1 MENNWSQSFRYWVL
15 TLLIVLAGFL
25 VVYLRGIFAP
35 LIISALIA
43 FILNPF
49 VGYVSTRTKR
59 SRGFVV
65 GMIFIIGITIL
76 TVLPIVLIPPLVA
89 DMEIII
95 ADLEQFLI
103 QTQETIS
110 QPVLILGEE
119 FSLEAILPDFT
130 TLLSEGVSAL
140 PENALH
146 FLETITTNLLWVL
159 TMLVAIYYLLKDWN
173 ILRSWVFNQVPEL
186 YQPDARILYY
196 KIRDVWHGYLMGNIA
211 MMAIVG
217 ALFAIPWMAIGVP
230 GGLGLGI
237 ITGVLTIIPDL
248 GPAIAVALTAL
259 VALFE
264 GSLFLDMSNGLFAL
278 LVTGIYLILVNVK
291 NIWIRPLVFG
301 RTLHMHEGLVFIII
315 MVAILVGGVMGALLA
330 IPVVASASVLMS
342 YIFRK
347 LQGLPPWDEE
357 EAEEAQE
364 EPEEQDLALTE
375 ETIE

>member
-1 MENNWSQSFRYWVL
+1 MKNNWSQPFRYWVL
-15 TLLIVLAGFL
+15 TLLAVLTGYL
-25 VVYLRGIFAP
+25 LVYLREIFAP
-35 LIISALIA
+35 LIISVLIA
-43 FILNPF
+43 YILNPF
-49 VGYVSTRTKR
+49 VGYVSTHTKR

-76 TVLPIVLIPPLVA
+76 AVLPIVLIPPLVA

-103 QTQETIS
+103 QTQEIIS
-110 QPVLILGEE
+110 QPIVILGEE

-130 TLLSEGVSAL
+130 TLLSEGVSTL
-140 PENALH
+140 PENVFLL
-146 FLETITTNLLWVL
+146 LETITTNLLWVL

-173 ILRSWVFNQVPEL
+173 ILRSWIFNQVPEP
-186 YQPDARILYY
+186 YQPDARFLYY
-196 KIRDVWHGYLMGNIA
+196 KIRDVWHGYLMGNVA

-248 GPAIAVALTAL
+248 GPAIAVVLTAL
-259 VALFE
+259 VALIE

-301 RTLHMHEGLVFIII
+301 RALHMHEGLVFIII

-342 YIFRK
+342 YTFRK

-357 EAEEAQE
+357 DEVIEDKVEEIE
-364 EPEEQDLALTE
+364 NLDL
-375 ETIE
+375 IEKPLE